1 MKTENGLVNLTVSNE
16 IINPIVERHIR
27 EAVANALGGSDEIIR
42 KVVDQILNQKVTIEG
57 KVSSYSSDNKYSWL
71 DIVLT
76 QKISEAVREELAKPI
91 SSVANKIK
99 ASLIEHLKTQKGAS
113 AVADALLSGFQDTLK
128 NSWRSSIKIELN
140 REKDE

>member
-1 MKTENGLVNLTVSNE
+1 METTNGVVNLTVSKE

-27 EAVANALGGSDEIIR
+27 EAVTNALGGSDEIIR
-42 KVVDQILNQKVTIEG
+42 KVVDQILTQKVNSEG
-57 KVSSYSSDNKYSWL
+57 KVTGYSGDNKYSWL

-76 QKISEAVREELAKPI
+76 KKIEEAVKEELSKTI
-91 SSVANKIK
+91 STVANKIK
-99 ASLIEHLKTQKGAS
+99 RALIEKLKTQKGSS

-140 REKDE
+140 RDKE